1 MSEEQKNIKVRLRHI
16 IIIILIILNLFINY
30 GFWSVTN
37 SYELLMGFIMITW
50 PSTGLLFIS
59 SRASQS
65 KDVKW
70 QKKIS
75 WSGMAVALVLFV
87 LVGLST
93 WYRLARYY
101 LGF

>member
-1 MSEEQKNIKVRLRHI
+1 MPDEQNKIKIKLRHI
-16 IIIILIILNLFINY
+16 IIIILIILNSFINY

-37 SYELLMGFIMITW
+37 SYELLMGFIMISC

-75 WSGMAVALVLFV
+75 LSGMAVALVLFV
-87 LVGLST
+87 LVGLSA
-93 WYRLARYY
+93 WYRLAEYY